1 MSWGE
6 IGFVAGLPSAV
17 TRELLNVSE
26 LRTYR
31 DAETVFTQGGA
42 MPGMLVVVEGGLK
55 VFQTD
60 GRGKV
65 QVVDFLPVG
74 ACAGV
79 EEAFGEG
86 MAYSGAQALGHTE
99 CWLIPRVRLLLLAAR
114 NPTVT
119 AWASQ
124 YLAAR
129 IRQLIALLE
138 TISLQSIP
146 ERVAHL
152 ILEYQERNPHRN
164 LVEFGETQEDLAQRV
179 GISRRAFNRAL
190 RLLADL
196 GLIKNMFPV
205 VRILDAQKLHSYL
218 GVMGRPESIQ
228 AVGGR
233 PWPA

>member
-99 CWLIPRVRLLLLAAR
+99 CWLIPRVQTAAPGGPKPHGDRLGQPVPGRQNPPTHCLVGDHQPPEHPRTGRPSHFGIPGAQPPPQPGGIRRDAGGFGPACRYQSEGLQPCASSAR
-114 NPTVT
+114 RLGP
-119 AWASQ
+119 
-124 YLAAR
+124 
-129 IRQLIALLE
+129 
-138 TISLQSIP
+138 
-146 ERVAHL
+146 
-152 ILEYQERNPHRN
+152 YQEY
-164 LVEFGETQEDLAQRV
+164 VSG
-179 GISRRAFNRAL
+179 G
-190 RLLADL
+190 ADPRCP
-196 GLIKNMFPV
+196 KV
-205 VRILDAQKLHSYL
+205 A
-218 GVMGRPESIQ
+218 
-228 AVGGR
+228 
-233 PWPA
+233 